1 MAQLADWAEGAGTEE
16 KREVVSLGR
25 TLGNLISVL
34 DRAMASFKE
43 ILQEAKK
50 EAARV
55 VLGVPPSLASL
66 EFAVAV
72 SLRCSR

>member
-1 MAQLADWAEGAGTEE
+1 MSAAKRRITTSDGVTRSLAQLADLAEGAGTEE

-34 DRAMASFKE
+34 D
-43 ILQEAKK
+43 
-50 EAARV
+50 
-55 VLGVPPSLASL
+55 LATL